1 METDGTRFDESTDS
15 GSLPNCRSVRFEPNE
30 NNVKKIK
37 DMKFYIVDPQAH
49 HKNVDSIRKM
59 MIKNKIDYTTCDDLS
74 KLDDSYNVVIC
85 ANRFFPPEQFPK
97 NCKVIFGPQFFVF
110 PDDTNHPIHKHTYD
124 PTRFFYNTLIKWNFD
139 IHKTI
144 AKNLTLTFI
153 TCPFGLDVDSI
164 PIVPIKRTNVMV
176 YFKDRHPDTLVIVE
190 KFLKEKNIS
199 YNLVKYGS
207 YLDNDFKE
215 KLQVT
220 KFVIWIGRHESQGFA
235 FQETLASNVPIL
247 LWDVKSMYEEFTNR
261 WAYEYYKPTG
271 LSLSATSATV
281 WSDECGVRFYE
292 ASDLDK
298 AFNEITANLDTFS
311 PRKVIAEKV
320 SLEATYVNLINQ
332 IYT

>member
-1 METDGTRFDESTDS
+1 M
-15 GSLPNCRSVRFEPNE
+15 
-30 NNVKKIK
+30 
-37 DMKFYIVDPQAH
+37 
-49 HKNVDSIRKM
+49 
-59 MIKNKIDYTTCDDLS
+59 
-74 KLDDSYNVVIC
+74 
-85 ANRFFPPEQFPK
+85 
-97 NCKVIFGPQFFVF
+97 
-110 PDDTNHPIHKHTYD
+110 
-124 PTRFFYNTLIKWNFD
+124 
-139 IHKTI
+139 
-144 AKNLTLTFI
+144 
-153 TCPFGLDVDSI
+153 
-164 PIVPIKRTNVMV
+164 
-176 YFKDRHPDTLVIVE
+176 
-190 KFLKEKNIS
+190 
-199 YNLVKYGS
+199 
-207 YLDNDFKE
+207 DNDFKE

-298 AFNEITANLDTFS
+298 AFNEINANLDTFS